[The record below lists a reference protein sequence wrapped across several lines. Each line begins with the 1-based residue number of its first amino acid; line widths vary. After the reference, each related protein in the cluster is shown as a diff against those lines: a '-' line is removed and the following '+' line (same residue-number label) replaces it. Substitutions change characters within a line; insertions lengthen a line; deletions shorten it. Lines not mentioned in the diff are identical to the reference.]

1 MSFSRAYCL
10 MSVDCLKEHMRV
22 VFIAMNSSGSH
33 TLMFFAMFQVRYTI
47 ATIDWYLCD
56 LFHSYLIGRQR
67 MIRRFQKK
75 GEGSYRSTAAEY
87 WRFVSG
93 PVFQATLLHQPFAWL
108 RSLTS

>member
-1 MSFSRAYCL
+1 MSWHLMGMSFSRAYCL

-56 LFHSYLIGRQR
+56 LFHSYLS
-67 MIRRFQKK
+67 
-75 GEGSYRSTAAEY
+75 GERS
-87 WRFVSG
+87 VI
-93 PVFQATLLHQPFAWL
+93 
-108 RSLTS
+108 

>member
-1 MSFSRAYCL
+1 MGMSFSSAYCL

-56 LFHSYLIGRQR
+56 LFHSYLS
-67 MIRRFQKK
+67 
-75 GEGSYRSTAAEY
+75 GERS
-87 WRFVSG
+87 VI
-93 PVFQATLLHQPFAWL
+93 
-108 RSLTS
+108 